1 MAATATAKATAK
13 AADPDSGKKSAEKGK
28 AADKAGKGSPQTGGG
43 GGAASADPVKLRDR
57 FEIHPDKPLP
67 DLDTPS
73 AKAFEVQ
80 DRRGA
85 GRALYALIG
94 RADTLQRTTVMRA
107 LRGMQNPGML
117 QFIEGGTIDWPPE
130 GRKVIASIY
139 ERPAGGKVMADLN
152 ATIDVISDQFFAKKV
167 IKPLHDALAELRS
180 RSVTHRAIRPDNVYF
195 FDAKGDRLVLGD
207 CLTTPPGYDNPALF
221 EPIETAL
228 CTPEGRGS
236 GHYSDD
242 MFSLGVTLLF
252 LMLGTNP
259 VRGRDPEEVM
269 RQRLEQGSYATLAGE
284 NRVPLSM
291 IEPLRGLLHDDSRE
305 RWTLEQL
312 DLWLNGR
319 RLTPLQPRMEKR
331 AQRAFKVGNNE
342 FATARGAAYG
352 LMKNWDK
359 ALGIIKEG
367 RLEVWLRRGLE
378 DNERADQLST
388 VIKVVEALPGDK
400 RGQGDLMVARCV
412 MVLFPEAPLCFRN
425 VRCTLD
431 GFGPALAST
440 MMRKG
445 DVKPFADMVTWDV
458 VKYWV
463 QAQSVYNPEHT
474 QAEQNFRDMR
484 IFLANKNKGYGIER
498 IAYEQNE
505 NMPCLSSF
513 VETEHVSEI
522 RELLPALENASKS
535 ADTKTWPVDRH
546 IAAFTASRYER
557 DLTPQLKAMEDPEP
571 ERQALGMLSL
581 LAVLQWRLGP
591 EALFGLTS
599 WLGGLVTPV
608 VNSYHSR
615 ERRKRMEKEIP
626 RVVRKGSLPE
636 LYNLL
641 DNAEERGSDHE
652 GFETAKAEYAQAK
665 RQITALETGQAARD
679 ENATR
684 MGHQAA
690 AVGSVIVGL
699 LTILLLLLVRLF

>member
-1 MAATATAKATAK
+1 MAATATAKATARG
-13 AADPDSGKKSAEKGK
+13 AESDSGKKAAEKGK
-28 AADKAGKGSPQTGGG
+28 ATDKAGTDAQKTGGG
-43 GGAASADPVKLRDR
+43 GNASASTVQLRDR
-57 FEIHPDKPLP
+57 FEIHCDKPLP

-94 RADTLQRTTVMRA
+94 RADTLQRTSVMRA

-117 QFIEGGTIDWPPE
+117 QFIEGGVVEWPAA
-130 GRKVIASIY
+130 GRKVIAAIY
-139 ERPAGGKVMADLN
+139 ERPAGGKVMPDLN
-152 ATIDVISDQFFAKKV
+152 GTMNDVVPDQFFAKKV
-167 IKPLHDALAELRS
+167 IKPLYDALAELRS
-180 RSVTHRAIRPDNVYF
+180 RSVTHRAIRPDNVYA
-195 FDAKGDRLVLGD
+195 FDGKGERIVLGD
-207 CLTTPPGYDNPALF
+207 CVTTPPGYDNPALF

-228 CTPEGRGS
+228 CLPEGRGT

-259 VRGRDPEEVM
+259 VRGRTPDDVM

-331 AQRAFKVGNNE
+331 AQRSFKVGAHE
-342 FATARGAAYG
+342 FATARGAAWG
-352 LMKNWDK
+352 LMNNWDK

-378 DNERADQLST
+378 DNERADQLNT

-400 RGQGDLMVARCV
+400 RGQGDLLVSRAI
-412 MVLFPEAPLCFRN
+412 MVLFPEAPLCFRGI
-425 VRCTLD
+425 RCTLD
-431 GFGPALAST
+431 GYGPALASS

-445 DVKPFADMVTWDV
+445 DIKAFADMVVWDV

-474 QAEQNFRDMR
+474 QAEQNFRDLR
-484 IFLANKNKGYGIER
+484 IFLANKSSGYGIER

-505 NMPCLSSF
+505 NMPCLSPY
-513 VETEHVSEI
+513 VENEHVSEM
-522 RELLPALENASKS
+522 RELLPALETASKS
-535 ADTKTWPVDRH
+535 ADTNSWPVDRH
-546 IAAFTASRYER
+546 IAAFTAARYER
-557 DLTPQLKAMEDPEP
+557 DLTPQLKAMEDPQP

-591 EALFGLTS
+591 EALFGLAS
-599 WLGGLVTPV
+599 WLGGLVAPV
-608 VNSYHSR
+608 INSYHSR
-615 ERRKRMEKEIP
+615 ERRKRLEKEIP

-652 GFETAKAEYAQAK
+652 GFEAAKGEYAQSK
-665 RQITALETGQAARD
+665 RMIIALESGQAARD

-684 MGHQAA
+684 VGHQMA

-699 LTILLLLLVRLF
+699 LTIMLLLMVRLF

>member
-1 MAATATAKATAK
+1 
-13 AADPDSGKKSAEKGK
+13 
-28 AADKAGKGSPQTGGG
+28 
-43 GGAASADPVKLRDR
+43 
-57 FEIHPDKPLP
+57 
-67 DLDTPS
+67 
-73 AKAFEVQ
+73 
-80 DRRGA
+80 
-85 GRALYALIG
+85 
-94 RADTLQRTTVMRA
+94 
-107 LRGMQNPGML
+107 
-117 QFIEGGTIDWPPE
+117 
-130 GRKVIASIY
+130 
-139 ERPAGGKVMADLN
+139 
-152 ATIDVISDQFFAKKV
+152 
-167 IKPLHDALAELRS
+167 
-180 RSVTHRAIRPDNVYF
+180 
-195 FDAKGDRLVLGD
+195 
-207 CLTTPPGYDNPALF
+207 
-221 EPIETAL
+221 
-228 CTPEGRGS
+228 
-236 GHYSDD
+236 
-242 MFSLGVTLLF
+242 
-252 LMLGTNP
+252 MLGQNP
-259 VRGRDPEEVM
+259 VRGKSADEVM

-331 AQRAFKVGNNE
+331 AQRTLKVGNHE
-342 FATARGAAYG
+342 YATARGAAHG
-352 LMKNWDK
+352 LMTNWDK
-359 ALGIIKEG
+359 ALGLIKDG

-388 VIKVVEALPGDK
+388 VVKVVEALSGDK
-400 RGQGDLMVARCV
+400 RGQGDLLVSRAI
-412 MVLFPEAPLCFRN
+412 MVLFPEAPLCFRT
-425 VRCTLD
+425 VRCSLD

-445 DVKPFADMVTWDV
+445 DVKPFADMVTWEV

-463 QAQSVYNPEHT
+463 QAQAVYNPEHT
-474 QAEQNFRDMR
+474 QAEQNFRDLR
-484 IFLANKNKGYGIER
+484 AFLANKSKGYGIER

-505 NMPCLSSF
+505 NMPCLSPF
-513 VETEHVSEI
+513 VERERVCEI
-522 RELLPALENASKS
+522 RELLPALEAASKS

-546 IAAFTASRYER
+546 IAAFTAARYER
-557 DLTPQLKAMEDPEP
+557 DLKPQLTAIEDDAP

-608 VNSYHSR
+608 INSYHSR
-615 ERRKRMEKEIP
+615 ERRKRLEKEVP

-641 DNAEERGSDHE
+641 DNAEERSSDHE
-652 GFETAKAEYAQAK
+652 GFEAAKAEYAQA
-665 RQITALETGQAARD
+665 RSQIVALESGQAARD

-690 AVGSVIVGL
+690 AIGSVIVGL
-699 LTILLLLLVRLF
+699 ITILLLLLVRLF